1 MTPPQ
6 PAENLSEVF
15 RFLGQQAGMEP
26 EPVGVASMAHA
37 IRKQMAAVGAA
48 SPDEFCR
55 RLAADHSL
63 LDQLL
68 EELLVPETWFFRD
81 SLAFQSL
88 ARRLA
93 DRRWLHSDAIRVL
106 SIACSTG
113 EEVYSLAIALRE
125 AGLAPP
131 QYSILGVDLSR
142 KALASACA
150 GSYVARSFRESEES
164 LSAWR
169 DRWCERVGDA
179 WQVRDALRAGVEF
192 RWANLS
198 QPDFLVGEPAFHVI
212 FCRNVL
218 IYLHAEARRTAVD
231 HIRRLLRPDGL
242 IWSAAAE
249 ASIFAASGFR
259 GLGGECPFAFGFH
272 ECSGTLRAETHPRQ
286 RRVTPTPLGNPA
298 ARPTRLASSVADL
311 SRQPA
316 FAIERRA
323 VDPPVPAL
331 AASAIAGRVSRG

>member
-142 KALASACA
+142 NAP
-150 GSYVARSFRESEES
+150 GRGGRRERT
-164 LSAWR
+164 LPGR
-169 DRWCERVGDA
+169 
-179 WQVRDALRAGVEF
+179 F
-192 RWANLS
+192 AN
-198 QPDFLVGEPAFHVI
+198 
-212 FCRNVL
+212 
-218 IYLHAEARRTAVD
+218 RTKV
-231 HIRRLLRPDGL
+231 
-242 IWSAAAE
+242 
-249 ASIFAASGFR
+249 
-259 GLGGECPFAFGFH
+259 
-272 ECSGTLRAETHPRQ
+272 
-286 RRVTPTPLGNPA
+286 
-298 ARPTRLASSVADL
+298 
-311 SRQPA
+311 
-316 FAIERRA
+316 
-323 VDPPVPAL
+323 
-331 AASAIAGRVSRG
+331 